1 MENQIAIS
9 VPTDAI
15 VQVTFLILLIIYVV
29 FTVIF
34 YYHWQSYSMDKKAT
48 LQTYLAYFVITV
60 PLLAIMGLSTL
71 II

>member
-9 VPTDAI
+9 VPADAI